1 MQDRNYLLAQKRRR
15 DVALFKPYMHGEQG
29 VAFRLPAN
37 ATLAVKAEGL
47 VTVTAV
53 ALLVND
59 VELSVPPMA
68 AGDIHRYDHVECG
81 HIVQSTP
88 GFILLLDAG
97 LGKYVPIG
105 KPS

>member
-1 MQDRNYLLAQKRRR
+1 MNNRNYLLAQKRRR
-15 DVALFKPYMHGEQG
+15 DVALFKPYMNGEQG

-37 ATLAVKAEGL
+37 ATLAVKAEAQ
-47 VTVTAV
+47 VAVTAV

-59 VELSVPPMA
+59 VKLSVPPMA

-81 HIVQSTP
+81 HIVQSQP
-88 GFILLLDAG
+88 GFTLLIDAG
-97 LGKYVPIG
+97 LGRYVPIG